1 MKNKI
6 NKVFWKDSWTI
17 MSFPR
22 QGTSIVYDAKNK
34 KYNFHEGIP
43 TKDKEIKKSVIK
55 NDKGSRLGVR
65 HFMAILLAGALGIS
79 LAVNLLQWILK
90 Q

>member
-6 NKVFWKDSWTI
+6 NKAFWSGPWTI

-22 QGTSIVYDAKNK
+22 QGTSIVYDAKTK
-34 KYNFHEGIP
+34 RYNFHEGTPRGRTVSSIKIP
-43 TKDKEIKKSVIK
+43 EINKKQRSSKWYV
-55 NDKGSRLGVR
+55 S
-65 HFMAILLAGALGIS
+65 AIILAGVLGIS

-90 Q
+90 